1 MVEGVQEQHLCLDK
15 PDEIMILLCGE
26 GGFFVGN
33 RRRTNPSLLVIQLGT
48 AKCGA
53 ALPHCAWIE
62 RLTQVRKPQMFWQL
76 APTPHCSMSI
86 HEQLGPNLN
95 WQLSLTRFTVNA
107 VA

>member
-1 MVEGVQEQHLCLDK
+1 MREGVQEQHLCSDK
-15 PDEIMILLCGE
+15 PDEIMILLCGS

-33 RRRTNPSLLVIQLGT
+33 RRRTNPSFLVIQLGT

-53 ALPHCAWIE
+53 ALPRCAWIE

-76 APTPHCSMSI
+76 SQRLISI

-95 WQLSLTRFTVNA
+95 WQLSLTNFTVKV